1 MLGTVLQLPFLA
13 VVNHVLAREAWATDR
28 LKPFAG
34 RRVCVRIAPLPDL
47 HLAVAP
53 SGLLES
59 ASRDAAPDL
68 TVTLKP
74 GALPG
79 LLARDDRLMR
89 EAEISGDTDF
99 AAALQFVFR
108 NLRWDVEEDLSRVM
122 GDAAAH
128 RVAGA
133 GRAFVAW
140 QRDAAQRLGENVAE
154 YLKEESQQ
162 LPRPGDV
169 ADFGRAVADARDAVE
184 RLDKRIARLEAKR
197 KPS

>member
-1 MLGTVLQLPFLA
+1 MLDIVLPLPFLA
-13 VVNHVLAREAWATDR
+13 VANHLLAREAWATDR

-47 HLAVAP
+47 HLAVAA

-59 ASRDAAPDL
+59 ARGEAAPDL
-68 TVTLKP
+68 AVRLKP

-89 EAEISGDTDF
+89 DAEIDGDTDF

-108 NLRWDVEEDLSRVM
+108 NLKWDAEEDLSRVM

-128 RVAGA
+128 RVAAA

-140 QRDAAQRLGENVAE
+140 QRDAAQRLGDNVAE

-162 LPRPGDV
+162 LPRPADV
-169 ADFGRAVADARDAVE
+169 ADFGRAVAEARDAAE

-197 KPS
+197 TPP